1 MKSLVRSLGKAARD
15 SLLAGATFLDRL
27 GGSYSPVDAG
37 PLSPFAYL
45 HKGAVDGLVA
55 RVRLR
60 PGLLLQIREVRGQLS
75 RERIGELIYRKAVRR
90 VSDDAPDVARNTL
103 DYNLAAALESPDM
116 DRPNI
121 MIGVIMGIEKIW
133 KNVGNLDILS
143 VGPRSESEIF
153 ALMAA
158 GFSPERIKALDLFS
172 YSPYVDIGDMHAMPY
187 PDKSFDVILLGW
199 VLSYSRDQAKVAGE
213 ILRVARPGAIVA
225 LAGDYSD
232 DSRDRPTFENE
243 TTHMQS
249 CDQVLA
255 LFRGHVG
262 QVFFRHDPAPP
273 ATATVM
279 TVFEVSP

>member
-1 MKSLVRSLGKAARD
+1 MNLVRAIGRALRNSLM
-15 SLLAGATFLDRL
+15 AGAGLLDRL
-27 GGSYSPVDAG
+27 GGSANPLDSG
-37 PLSPFAYL
+37 HLSPFAYL
-45 HKGAVDGLVA
+45 HKGAVEGLVA

-90 VSDDAPDVARNTL
+90 VSGDAPDVAHNTL
-103 DYNLAAALESPDM
+103 EYNLAAAVESPDM

-121 MIGVIMGIEKIW
+121 MIGVVMGIEKVW

-158 GFSPERIKALDLFS
+158 GFNPNRIKALDLFS

-187 PDKSFDVILLGW
+187 PAQSFDVVLLGW
-199 VLSYSRDQAKVAGE
+199 VLSYSKDQAKVAGE
-213 ILRVARPGAIVA
+213 ILRVAKPGAIVA

-232 DSRDRPTFENE
+232 NSRDRPAFENE

-249 CDQVLA
+249 CDQLLA
-255 LFRGHVG
+255 LFQGHIGRVY
-262 QVFFRHDPAPP
+262 FRHDPDPP
-273 ATATVM
+273 SVAMVM
-279 TVFEVSP
+279 TVFEGNP